1 VCLLKI
7 SAYGVN
13 HLDVSPAH
21 AGVLMGISNTIA
33 TIPGIIGVA
42 VAGFI
47 VEATNSF
54 SAVFLLIVVVYAV
67 GLVGYVTWAS
77 GERRF

>member
-1 VCLLKI
+1 
-7 SAYGVN
+7 
-13 HLDVSPAH
+13 
-21 AGVLMGISNTIA
+21 MGISNTIA

>member
-1 VCLLKI
+1 
-7 SAYGVN
+7 
-13 HLDVSPAH
+13 
-21 AGVLMGISNTIA
+21 MGISNTIA

-67 GLVGYVTWAS
+67 GLVGS
-77 GERRF
+77 